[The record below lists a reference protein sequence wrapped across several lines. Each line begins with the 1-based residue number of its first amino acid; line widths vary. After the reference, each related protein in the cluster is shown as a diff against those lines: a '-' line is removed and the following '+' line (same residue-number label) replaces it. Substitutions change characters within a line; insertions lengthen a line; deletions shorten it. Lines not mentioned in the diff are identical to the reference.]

1 MNYGE
6 LIDNSSFNR
15 EILYKSFSD
24 YFNNPVMYKIKDIED
39 FSMYIAKVNCLLSN
53 FNRYIYVFTQKDN
66 NSNMYQEYLRD
77 LKWYNLQTRTI
88 EDQYNI
94 PLHEYEPTRNT
105 PLYVLINRKEK
116 NTENSVYS
124 CAKLAVE
131 VLLLHEKGG
140 ANQYQDKGNLVSAIE
155 TYKTIINIID

>member
-15 EILYKSFSD
+15 EILYKNFSD

-39 FSMYIAKVNCLLSN
+39 FSMYIAKVNCLLST
-53 FNRYIYVFTQKDN
+53 FYRYIYVFTQKDN
-66 NSNMYQEYLRD
+66 NNNMNQEYLRD

-105 PLYVLINRKEK
+105 PLYVPINRKEK
-116 NTENSVYS
+116 HPENSVYS
-124 CAKLAVE
+124 CDKLAVE